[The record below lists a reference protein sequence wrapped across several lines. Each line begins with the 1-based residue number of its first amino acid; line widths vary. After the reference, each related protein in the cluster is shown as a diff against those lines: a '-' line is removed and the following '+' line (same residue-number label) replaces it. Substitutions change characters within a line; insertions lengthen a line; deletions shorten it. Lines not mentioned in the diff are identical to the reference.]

1 MCKITLS
8 VERIIKMIWFRSI
21 LFTIVHYIYS
31 LIVFIIMIPTFILP
45 WKCAMLMPIVWTGG
59 TTILLRWICGI
70 KIKIEGKENLPK
82 KNGYI
87 VASKHQSALETNL
100 FHNLIPNTFYVF
112 KKELLWLPFA
122 GLYALKTGCLP
133 IDRNGGAT
141 ALRKMFIGATK
152 RFKRGQNM
160 VIFPEGTRTKPGEE
174 TTKPYSPGI
183 ALIYEHCNVPVIPV
197 ALNTGYC
204 WPKNRFIR
212 YPGTITVRI
221 LKPIEPGLPKRE
233 FLKVLQETIETEQ
246 KALPLPN
253 SYKG

>member
-1 MCKITLS
+1 MTWI
-8 VERIIKMIWFRSI
+8 RSI
-21 LFTIVHYIYS
+21 LFTIVFYIYS
-31 LIVFIIMIPTFILP
+31 AIVFVLMIPTFLMP
-45 WKCAMLMPIVWTGG
+45 RKWAMIMPIVWTGG
-59 TTILLRWICGI
+59 TMYLLKWICGI
-70 KIKIEGKENLPK
+70 KIEITGRENLPK
-82 KNGYI
+82 MKGYI
-87 VASKHQSALETNL
+87 VASKHQSALETNI
-100 FHNLIPNTFYVF
+100 FHNLIPDTFYVF

-152 RFKRGQNM
+152 RFKQGQNM
-160 VIFPEGTRTKPGEE
+160 VIFPEGTRTPPGEE

-183 ALIYEHCNVPVIPV
+183 ALLYEHCHVPVVPI

-212 YPGTITVRI
+212 YPGTVSFHI

-233 FLKVLQETIETEQ
+233 FLRVLQETIETEQ
-246 KALPLPN
+246 KKLPLPYT
-253 SYKG
+253 YKG